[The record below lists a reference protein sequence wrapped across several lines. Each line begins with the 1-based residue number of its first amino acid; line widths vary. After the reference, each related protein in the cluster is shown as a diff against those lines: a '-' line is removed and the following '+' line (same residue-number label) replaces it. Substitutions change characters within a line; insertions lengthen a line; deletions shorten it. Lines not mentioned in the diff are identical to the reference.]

1 MATFIFISLIVIV
14 IAMAALFLVIE
25 IRCAQRGWDTW
36 EWVRKLYANSPR
48 LQRIRW

>member
-1 MATFIFISLIVIV
+1 MATFIFISLIVI
-14 IAMAALFLVIE
+14 AMATLFLVTE
-25 IRCAQRGWDTW
+25 IKCAQRGWDTW

>member
-1 MATFIFISLIVIV
+1 MGGIILALVSAWAVIFMVT
-14 IAMAALFLVIE
+14 E

-36 EWVRKLYANSPR
+36 DWAKKLYARSPL